1 MCIYLESNTIIY
13 TEYGILYCT
22 FGSSPS
28 TRSCEKRLLSAM
40 NQWST
45 VDLERHFLLL
55 NSNCLLGK
63 GVFKDLYVQA
73 PERTTEDQENTP
85 LPVILLIMKSAQF
98 SVLTVALKIE
108 ETAKVGKCRDSMH
121 GIIQDVL
128 GLQAFTFGTLGV
140 SCAQTRQPP
149 NSAWANTLLIRSPR
163 NTVFPV
169 SVLGHHMTSHWSIEI
184 IFHAYPRLAIRPV

>member
-1 MCIYLESNTIIY
+1 
-13 TEYGILYCT
+13 
-22 FGSSPS
+22 
-28 TRSCEKRLLSAM
+28 M

-98 SVLTVALKIE
+98 SVITVALKIE
-108 ETAKVGKCRDSMH
+108 ETAEVGKCRDSMELSRMFWGSPLAH
-121 GIIQDVL
+121 LACHVHKLGSLQIQPEQILYSSDP
-128 GLQAFTFGTLGV
+128 QE
-140 SCAQTRQPP
+140 TR
-149 NSAWANTLLIRSPR
+149 SFR
-163 NTVFPV
+163 FP
-169 SVLGHHMTSHWSIEI
+169 VLGHHMTSHWSIEI
-184 IFHAYPRLAIRPV
+184 IFHAYPA